1 MRTILLLIAIIFF
14 SCSKNLSKPN
24 STFGDSS
31 TLDIVTWNIEYF
43 PKNSSTI
50 NMTAPIMVNLNVDI
64 FALQEITNE
73 QAFINLSNDLGEDWI
88 GYRSENSDYG
98 EPAFL
103 VNTSQIEIINEPY
116 QILDEYSGYP
126 ENYFTYREPYVLEFI
141 HKEISYVIINIHYK
155 CCGDGEINFYD
166 ENDEEYRRYQSSVL
180 LEEYINDNFEDKN
193 VILLGDFNDQLS
205 DITKHNVFI
214 PFLNNQTKYEFT
226 DHYIEIDNDISFF
239 SYPTWPSH
247 LDHILISNE
256 LFNNVILTK
265 TIRVEDQMPNGWED
279 YEGTISDHRP
289 VGIRID

>member
-1 MRTILLLIAIIFF
+1 MRTILLLLTITFF
-14 SCSKNLSKPN
+14 SCSKNLSQP
-24 STFGDSS
+24 SFTFGDSS
-31 TLDIVTWNIEYF
+31 TLDIITWNIEYF

-50 NMTAPIMVNLNVDI
+50 NTIVPIIEDLNVDI
-64 FALQEITNE
+64 LALQEITNE
-73 QAFINLSNDLGEDWI
+73 EAFITLANDLGEFWT

-103 VNTSQIEIINEPY
+103 INTLEIEIENEPY
-116 QILDEYSGYP
+116 QILDEYSNYP
-126 ENYFTYREPYVLEFI
+126 ENYFTYREPYVLEFS
-141 HKEISYVIINIHYK
+141 HKEISYVVINIHYK

-180 LEEYINDNFEDKN
+180 LEEYIRDHFENKN
-193 VILLGDFNDQLS
+193 IILLGDFNDHLS
-205 DITKHNVFI
+205 DINTHNVFM

-226 DHYIEIDNDISFF
+226 DYYIEVDNDISFF

-256 LFNNVILTK
+256 LFNNVLLSK

-279 YEGTISDHRP
+279 YEQFISDHRP
-289 VGIRID
+289 VGIRIN